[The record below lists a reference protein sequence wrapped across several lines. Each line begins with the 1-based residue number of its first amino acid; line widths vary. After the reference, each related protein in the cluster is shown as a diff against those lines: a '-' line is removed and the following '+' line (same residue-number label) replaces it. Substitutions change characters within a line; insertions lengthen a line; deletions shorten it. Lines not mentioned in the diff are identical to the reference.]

1 MADKHTQPGVTLA
14 RLPGEQIIIKRDRP
28 GAPAIVVTYDCG
40 AKNYGYLLV
49 SVNDGPPITKRL
61 QVLAEAISL
70 RPPGWRKAG
79 PAPVRI
85 QIDKL
90 GENRAYIRVLAPQEF
105 VILRGELVPQ
115 EQELDLSQFDETE
128 PDDDHDD
135 DFDDEAEDDD
145 FGDDLED
152 DFDEDEDD
160 DEYEEDPR
168 GT

>member
-1 MADKHTQPGVTLA
+1 MVDKHTQPGVTLA
-14 RLPGEQIIIKRDRP
+14 RLPGEQIIIKRDKP

-49 SVNDGPPITKRL
+49 SVNDGQPITKRL

-115 EQELDLSQFDETE
+115 EQELDLSQFDEAE
-128 PDDDHDD
+128 SGDDHD
-135 DFDDEAEDDD
+135 DFDDEAEDD
-145 FGDDLED
+145 E
-152 DFDEDEDD
+152 
-160 DEYEEDPR
+160 EYEEDPR
-168 GT
+168 GA